1 MRTHALQRKRLPNPS
16 TRRRLRS
23 RSPSSRFRFQGVG
36 SWGGDCSIHMCFGGS
51 GEGKSEETVRAQI
64 AEGGQIDR
72 AFVELCT
79 IALVVLM
86 CVEVRMRIHS
96 VR

>member
-1 MRTHALQRKRLPNPS
+1 
-16 TRRRLRS
+16 
-23 RSPSSRFRFQGVG
+23 
-36 SWGGDCSIHMCFGGS
+36 MCFGGS

-86 CVEVRMRIHS
+86 CVDVRMKKGVVCCTLTVLLMCLLIVGCSR
-96 VR
+96 